1 MKSFLQKLILLGP
14 EFKMG
19 LDSLTAHKLRSLLT
33 MLGMIFGVGAVI
45 SMLSIGAGARQ
56 EALSFIETLGVSN
69 IIVEAKEASNYD
81 DLSKVRKLSPGLT
94 FKDLRAVR
102 DNLPQLEL
110 ISARK
115 RFVPAKIFPSTTQD
129 LPRIFG
135 VTPEFLEIA
144 SMKVIAGRFFDAE
157 ELEGGALVCV
167 LGDSAK
173 RVLLGYGDAVGQYI
187 KVNDVW
193 LHVVGVLASQAGGQ
207 SEVEG
212 VQMED
217 RNHLIYVPLYTAIR
231 RFEDSQSMYKDEID
245 GIYMKVKDANES
257 IETAEAVRAIL
268 NATHRSAGDFTEI
281 VPAGLLEQQ
290 RRTQM
295 IFNFVMVAIAG
306 ISLLVGGI
314 GIMNIMMATVS
325 ERTREIGI
333 RRALGARKRDII
345 IQFLSETLLL
355 TLFGGIVGI
364 IVGSAIPFA
373 VSYFGHMR
381 TLITPGSLVLAFGI
395 SSAVGLVFGLYPA
408 CRAANMDP
416 IESLRHE

>member
-187 KVNDVW
+187 KVNEVW

-231 RFEDSQSMYKDEID
+231 RFEDGQSMYKDEID

-314 GIMNIMMATVS
+314 GIMNIMLATVL
-325 ERTREIGI
+325 ERTREIGV
-333 RRALGARKRDII
+333 RRAIGARQRDIVR
-345 IQFLSETLLL
+345 QFLLEATLIS
-355 TLFGGIVGI
+355 IVGGLLGI
-364 IVGSAIPFA
+364 IFGFGLSRLIAWTAGWSTI
-373 VSYFGHMR
+373 VSP
-381 TLITPGSLVLAFGI
+381 TSILLAF
-395 SSAVGLVFGLYPA
+395 SVSVSVGLIFGLYPA
-408 CRAANMDP
+408 RKAAQLDP
-416 IESLRHE
+416 IEAIRYE